1 MEIAHSLMYQG
12 EPIRQVSLF
21 GPFFEFRDAILLPK
35 PRWTADVYLIDHFP
49 AIILLCTRVSP
60 VNVWVPTIIKPLNYE
75 DRQLPPLVVAT
86 SFLPLSVLQ
95 PFLLLLLT

>member
-12 EPIRQVSLF
+12 EPIRQISLF

-35 PRWTADVYLIDHFP
+35 PRCTAYVYSIDQFL
-49 AIILLCTRVSP
+49 AIILSCTRLSP
-60 VNVWVPTIIKPLNYE
+60 LNVWVPTIIKPLDYG

-86 SFLPLSVLQ
+86 FSLFLTPL
-95 PFLLLLLT
+95 LLLLLT